1 MRASVCREDRSTN
14 GIALANRDYVWK
26 LSLGGGF
33 MNNTTLGVLEVALA
47 TLIGGVVYVGTLR
60 PVAGLLPRV

>member
-1 MRASVCREDRSTN
+1 
-14 GIALANRDYVWK
+14 
-26 LSLGGGF
+26 
-33 MNNTTLGVLEVALA
+33 MNNSTLGVLEVALA